1 MRMAWPRSCGPTS
14 SGELPAACRQ
24 LQAQGGPS
32 MRRIL
37 VLAAALAWIVVAT
50 EARGDMVYLKDGQSI
65 WGKDAYEEGDSVVV
79 VRPGGDLRFPKAQV
93 SRIERTRSS
102 LPPFYT
108 PPESVPP
115 APAAGPAGAAGTPG
129 TPGTPGAPAPA
140 GSPGAPP
147 ATGGPSAPPAAP
159 EGTSGSGS
167 AGGSSRATTPPATGP
182 TALPPAP
189 PPPPLGGSGS
199 SQ

>member
-1 MRMAWPRSCGPTS
+1 
-14 SGELPAACRQ
+14 
-24 LQAQGGPS
+24 

-37 VLAAALAWIVVAT
+37 VLAAALVWVVVAT
-50 EARGDMVYLKDGQSI
+50 EARGDMVYLKDGQGV
-65 WGKDAYEEGDSVVV
+65 WGKDVYEEGDWVVV
-79 VRPGGDLRFPKAQV
+79 ERPGGSLRFPKGQV
-93 SRIERTRSS
+93 DRIERTRSS

-108 PPESVPP
+108 PPAGTP
-115 APAAGPAGAAGTPG
+115 AGPSAPTAGPAGAPG
-129 TPGTPGAPAPA
+129 TPAAPGAPGAPA
-140 GSPGAPP
+140 
-147 ATGGPSAPPAAP
+147 ATGGPSAPPASP

-189 PPPPLGGSGS
+189 APPLPGGS